1 MALDFLFRGDF
12 TARHDWGCL
21 IRTILQRAA
30 IDNQTTNSAFSTPSH
45 TNIFSLQ
52 IIPLAPDS
60 MTEQS
65 PAEALNHIQQ
75 LARETGDLKTHL
87 AIVRISE
94 PISSAAD
101 LANSNSSPSKRGSDV
116 STLDNPTPA
125 TLEADLT
132 HYKVS
137 TPAQCDWDRLANVC
151 ALRNSSPNCAF
162 RTSSK

>member
-1 MALDFLFRGDF
+1 
-12 TARHDWGCL
+12 
-21 IRTILQRAA
+21 
-30 IDNQTTNSAFSTPSH
+30 
-45 TNIFSLQ
+45 
-52 IIPLAPDS
+52 

-65 PAEALNHIQQ
+65 PAETLNHIQQ

-132 HYKVS
+132 HYKVRA
-137 TPAQCDWDRLANVC
+137 PAQFERDWDRLANVC